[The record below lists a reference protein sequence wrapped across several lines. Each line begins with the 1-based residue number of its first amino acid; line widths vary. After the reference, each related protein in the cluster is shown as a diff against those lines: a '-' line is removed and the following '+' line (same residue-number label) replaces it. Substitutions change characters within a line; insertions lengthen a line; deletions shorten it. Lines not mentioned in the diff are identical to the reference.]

1 MVSSILFI
9 NTVHYIYG
17 NGTTLNRKIEFVQ
30 IENSQD
36 LRARISII
44 GGKQIADIP
53 ADQIKVEMQSATDL
67 LNRYVSLRQNPQNV
81 PKPKLKRIL
90 SSFTSQE
97 QVNIALSIN
106 PDPQT
111 EGGRWIELKNNP
123 IGTNGNETILKL
135 KIIDPR

>member
-1 MVSSILFI
+1 MVAGILFI

-17 NGTTLNRKIEFVQ
+17 SGATLNRKIEFVQ
-30 IENSQD
+30 MENSQN

-44 GGKQIADIP
+44 GGQQIADIP
-53 ADQIKVEMQSATDL
+53 AGQIKVEMQSATDM
-67 LNRYVSLRQNPQNV
+67 LNRYISMRQNPQNA

-106 PDPQT
+106 ADPQT
-111 EGGRWIELKNNP
+111 KGGRWIEVKNSP
-123 IGTNGNETILKL
+123 IGPSGNETILKL